1 MADTV
6 WKTATPGPRAMS
18 APGSYAMSA
27 PGSYAM
33 SAPAGSPLFP
43 SFNRKARRHD

>member
-6 WKTATPGPRAMS
+6 WKTATPGPCAM
-18 APGSYAMSA
+18 A
-27 PGSYAM
+27 
-33 SAPAGSPLFP
+33 APAGLPLFP

>member
-6 WKTATPGPRAMS
+6 WKTATPGPR
-18 APGSYAMSA
+18 AMSA

>member
-27 PGSYAM
+27 P
-33 SAPAGSPLFP
+33 AGSPLSP